1 MYETNCWFQA
11 KVKNLIETIRSGSQT
26 VSHPLKEIWPHQ
38 GWCWEEF
45 STVLVT
51 SCLFPR
57 GVGCNMSFIAVD
69 GVFYSQSGPL
79 VWVGGLLLAQPCVG
93 GLAGLHLK
101 QTSVGLW
108 AVQRLPVLW
117 TWTQHV
123 FTRLLNMHFTTSV
136 RFKMVFLFF
145 LMYVATIVEKA
156 QCGVCVCVFSHSTK
170 LSVKYH
176 VKRLCVAP
184 LNYQCK

>member
-11 KVKNLIETIRSGSQT
+11 KAKNLSETILSGSQT

-45 STVLVT
+45 SAVLVT
-51 SCLFPR
+51 SCLLPR

-69 GVFYSQSGPL
+69 GVFYPQSGPL

-93 GLAGLHLK
+93 GTSRAAS
-101 QTSVGLW
+101 QTDVCGPLSSAASPCTVDMNPTCLYPSVEHALYY
-108 AVQRLPVLW
+108 VCTVLDG
-117 TWTQHV
+117 
-123 FTRLLNMHFTTSV
+123 FSFFLNVCCYYCGGSSV
-136 RFKMVFLFF
+136 R
-145 LMYVATIVEKA
+145 
-156 QCGVCVCVFSHSTK
+156 CVCV
-170 LSVKYH
+170 SVKIH

>member
-1 MYETNCWFQA
+1 MYEINCWFQA
-11 KVKNLIETIRSGSQT
+11 KAKNLSETIRSGSQT

-156 QCGVCVCVFSHSTK
+156 QCGVCVWVWTFM
-170 LSVKYH
+170 
-176 VKRLCVAP
+176 
-184 LNYQCK
+184 